1 MQVMTTD
8 VRLASPDQSIQS
20 AAAEMAA
27 GDLGSLPVGEDD
39 RLIGMVTDRDI
50 AVRGVALGLGP
61 ETLVRDVM
69 TEGIR
74 YCFEDDDVA
83 HVAQNMA
90 ELGVR
95 RLPVIDR
102 DKRIVGIVCLSNIAD
117 AGNPR
122 ATRSLLEAVAA
133 PH

>member
-8 VRLASPDQSIQS
+8 VRLARPDQSIQS

-39 RLIGMVTDRDI
+39 RLIGMITDRDI

-61 ETLVRDVM
+61 EALVREVM

-74 YCFEDDDVA
+74 YCFEDDDVTR
-83 HVAQNMA
+83 VADNMA

-95 RLPVIDR
+95 RLPVVDR
-102 DKRIVGIVCLSNIAD
+102 DKRIVGIVSLSNIAD

-122 ATRSLLEAVAA
+122 ATRSLLEAVAV